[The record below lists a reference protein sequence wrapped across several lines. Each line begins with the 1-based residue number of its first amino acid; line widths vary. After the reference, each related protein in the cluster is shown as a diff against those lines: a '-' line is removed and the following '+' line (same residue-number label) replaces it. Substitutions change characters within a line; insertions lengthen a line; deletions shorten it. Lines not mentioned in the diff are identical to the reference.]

1 MPSPIHYQLLN
12 GDSSKMDILRNNE
25 VDLILTSPPYFSKE
39 TEKELCKPLTGQIKV
54 AQVRE
59 DIKDFALS
67 LTPNYKEMA
76 RVLKEGGFLALQTM
90 DIYYGGIIIPL
101 TSIHIEMAENQ
112 GLNLI
117 SHFHWVKYKRHSSAK
132 RFLDNP
138 RIGKCRNEMYEDI
151 TIFSKGLPNLGN
163 SLKINKK
170 ELKES
175 INPHW
180 SFVPVGKNKTHP
192 HQTPKGLVK
201 RLIGLYSSKGDLA
214 VDPFAG
220 SGTTLR
226 VAKEMGRNSIGYEI
240 DKTYIKEVI

>member
-1 MPSPIHYQLLN
+1 MPSTSQLIHGN
-12 GDSSKMDILRNNE
+12 SNKMDILRNNE
-25 VDLILTSPPYFSKE
+25 VDLIITSPPYFSKE
-39 TEKELCKPLTGQIKV
+39 LEKELCKPLAGQVKI
-54 AQVRE
+54 AQVRK
-59 DIKDFALS
+59 DIKEFALS

-76 RVLKEGGFLALQTM
+76 RVLKEGGVLALQTM

-101 TSIHIEMAENQ
+101 TSIHIEMAQNE

-138 RIGKCRNEMYEDI
+138 RIGGCRNEMYEDI
-151 TIFSKGLPNLGN
+151 TIFSKGLPRKGT
-163 SLKINKK
+163 SLSLTKK
-170 ELKES
+170 ELNES

-201 RLIGLYSSKGDLA
+201 RVIGLYSSKGDLV

-220 SGTTLR
+220 SGTTLKA
-226 VAKEMGRNSIGYEI
+226 AKEMGRNSIGYEI
-240 DKTYIKEVI
+240 EKTYIKEVI

>member
-1 MPSPIHYQLLN
+1 MPFTSQFVY

-25 VDLILTSPPYFSKE
+25 VDLIVTSPPYFSKE
-39 TEKELCKPLTGQIKV
+39 TERELCKPLAGQTKIS
-54 AQVRE
+54 QVRQ
-59 DIKDFALS
+59 DVKDFALS

-101 TSIHIEMAENQ
+101 TSIHIKLAQNE

-151 TIFSKGLPNLGN
+151 TVFSKGLPNKRN
-163 SLKINKK
+163 SLSLNKK
-170 ELKES
+170 EVIES

-201 RLIGLYSSKGDLA
+201 RLVGLYSSKRDLV

-220 SGTTLR
+220 SGTTLK

-240 DKTYIKEVI
+240 NKTYIKEII